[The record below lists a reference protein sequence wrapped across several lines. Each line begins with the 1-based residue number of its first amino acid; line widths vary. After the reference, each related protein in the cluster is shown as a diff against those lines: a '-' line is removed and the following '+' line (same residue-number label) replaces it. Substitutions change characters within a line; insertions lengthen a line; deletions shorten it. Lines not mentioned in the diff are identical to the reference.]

1 MIMCIIHH
9 PLSLFLFLARV
20 SFLISIGVYGSCF
33 SRFYIT
39 LYSSGAL
46 KSFYWEMLALWA
58 QLIPYSFTGVA

>member
-39 LYSSGAL
+39 LYSSDI
-46 KSFYWEMLALWA
+46 
-58 QLIPYSFTGVA
+58 LITVEGMINDQDEIGKCWLFGLN